1 MTELTF
7 LNVEGIGVMVS
18 VDNMIEALQDA
29 MLRSDKGSAVWATY
43 NEVAVMLETLAE
55 EYMNEDEYIGED
67 EEMKCDCGGE
77 CNNEICN
84 CGDPYRRSYIDS
96 ENKKRCQNCDK
107 PLF

>member
-18 VDNMIEALQDA
+18 VDDMIEALQDA
-29 MLRSDKGSAVWATY
+29 MLRSDKGSAVWTTY

-55 EYMNEDEYIGED
+55 EYMNEDVDIECEGDGED
-67 EEMKCDCGGE
+67 CDC
-77 CNNEICN
+77 EICN
-84 CGDPYRRSYIDS
+84 CNDPYRRTYLDFD
-96 ENKKRCQNCDK
+96 NNKRCQNCDK